1 MVLEKVLEL
10 VLASAAGAF
19 VDIGVFVGAVLLLFG
34 YLNYKMSGRFVSTIT
49 QSKRW
54 QPVLGALL
62 GVTPGCGGTIFLMPL
77 FIKGSVTFGA
87 VVAALIAT
95 TGDSSFVMIAGIP
108 RQYIVASAIA
118 VLVGMITGYVI
129 DGTQIGSKLRAAY
142 EKNRRSKSE
151 LKKQHN
157 KAHHTVRV
165 PHIGHAD
172 GDDIDLTLHHHARGH
187 QATDTLAYRIT
198 HYGYAWYWLLLGLG
212 LVLGILGLAQVDINA
227 LAIPNLGLI
236 VGVSGTVLSIVWML
250 LGKKLL
256 TSDTHEETEQKVTSL
271 RETLIHNAQ
280 ETAFV
285 ITWVFVGLLVY
296 ELAVLGI
303 GRGDYAQGELL
314 IESMLRT
321 AGIAAVLIGAL
332 VGMIPGCGPQIIFVT
347 LFMQGHVPFAALI
360 ANAISQDG
368 DAILPLIA
376 LDQRSAW
383 SAVVITTVPAAL
395 IGLVAYWLELNTDI
409 FAALTVAWNWLIAL
423 V

>member
-1 MVLEKVLEL
+1 MLEKILEL
-10 VLASAAGAF
+10 ILTSAAGAF

-34 YLNYKMSGRFVSTIT
+34 YLNYRMSGRFVSAIT
-49 QSKRW
+49 KSKRW
-54 QPVLGALL
+54 QPVFGALL

-77 FIKGSVTFGA
+77 FIRGSVTFGA

-108 RQYIVASAIA
+108 SHYIVVSAIA
-118 VLVGMITGYVI
+118 VLVGIITGYVI
-129 DGTQIGSKLRAAY
+129 DSTKIGVRLREAY
-142 EKNRRSKSE
+142 ERNRRSKSE
-151 LKKQHN
+151 LKKRHS

-165 PHIGHAD
+165 PHIGHTD
-172 GDDIDLTLHHHARGH
+172 GDEIDLVLHHDARGH

-198 HYGYAWYWLLLGLG
+198 HHGYQWYWLLLGVG
-212 LVLGILGLAQVDINA
+212 LVLGVLGLAQVDINA
-227 LAIPNLGLI
+227 LAIPNLGLV
-236 VGVSGTVLSIVWML
+236 VGVSGTVLSIAWML
-250 LGKKLL
+250 LGRKLL
-256 TSDTHEETEQKVTSL
+256 TSDTHEETEQKVTSW

-296 ELAVLGI
+296 ELAVLGL
-303 GRGDYAQGELL
+303 GRGDYAQGELM
-314 IESMLRT
+314 IESVLRT

-347 LFMQGHVPFAALI
+347 LFMQGHVPFAALV

-376 LDQRSAW
+376 LDRRSAW
-383 SAVVITTVPAAL
+383 TAVVTTTIPAAL
-395 IGLVAYWLELNTDI
+395 IGLAAYWLELNTDI
-409 FAALTVAWNWLIAL
+409 FAALAIAWNWLVTL

>member
-1 MVLEKVLEL
+1 MLEKVLEL
-10 VLASAAGAF
+10 VLASAASAF

-34 YLNYKMSGRFVSTIT
+34 YLNFKMSGRFVSAIT

-62 GVTPGCGGTIFLMPL
+62 GVTPGCGGAIFLMPL
-77 FIKGSVTFGA
+77 FIRGSVTFGA
-87 VVAALIAT
+87 VLAALVAT

-108 RQYIVASAIA
+108 RQYIVVSAIA
-118 VLVGMITGYVI
+118 VLVGIITGYIV
-129 DGTQIGSKLRAAY
+129 DSTQIGERLRAAY
-142 EKNRRSKSE
+142 EKSRRSKNE
-151 LKKQHN
+151 LKKQHS

-165 PHIGHAD
+165 PHIGHTD
-172 GDDIDLTLHHHARGH
+172 GDDIDLTLHHQARGH

-198 HYGYAWYWLLLGLG
+198 HHGYVWYWLLLGIG

-285 ITWVFVGLLVY
+285 ITWVFVGLLLY
-296 ELAVLGI
+296 ELAVLGL
-303 GRGDYAQGELL
+303 GRGDHAQGELL
-314 IESMLRT
+314 IESMLRA
-321 AGIAAVLIGAL
+321 AGIAAILIGAL

-347 LFMQGHVPFAALI
+347 LFMQGHIPFAALV

-376 LDQRSAW
+376 LDRRSAW
-383 SAVVITTVPAAL
+383 TAVVITTIPATL
-395 IGLVAYWLELNTDI
+395 IGLVVYWLELNTDI
-409 FAALTVAWNWLIAL
+409 FAALAVAWNWLIAL
-423 V
+423 I

>member
-1 MVLEKVLEL
+1 MLEKVLEL
-10 VLASAAGAF
+10 ILASAAGAF

-34 YLNYKMSGRFVSTIT
+34 YFNFRMSGRFVSAIT
-49 QSKRW
+49 KSKRW
-54 QPVLGALL
+54 QPVFGALL

-77 FIKGSVTFGA
+77 FIRGSVTFGA

-108 RQYIVASAIA
+108 RQYIVVSAIA
-118 VLVGMITGYVI
+118 VLVGIITGYVI
-129 DGTQIGSKLRAAY
+129 DGTKIGVKLREAY
-142 EKNRRSKSE
+142 ERNRRSKSE
-151 LKKQHN
+151 LKKRHS
-157 KAHHTVRV
+157 KVHHTVRV
-165 PHIGHAD
+165 PHIGHTD
-172 GDDIDLTLHHHARGH
+172 GDEIDLALHHNVRGH

-198 HYGYAWYWLLLGLG
+198 HHGYHWYWLLLGVG
-212 LVLGILGLAQVDINA
+212 LVLGVLGLFQVDINA
-227 LAIPNLGLI
+227 LAIPNLGVT
-236 VGVSGTVLSIVWML
+236 VGVSGTVLSIAWML
-250 LGKKLL
+250 LGRKLL
-256 TSDTHEETEQKVTSL
+256 ASDTHEETEQKVASW

-296 ELAVLGI
+296 EFAVLGL

-314 IESMLRT
+314 IESVLTT
-321 AGIAAVLIGAL
+321 AGIAAILIGAL

-347 LFMQGHVPFAALI
+347 LYMQGHVPFAALI

-376 LDQRSAW
+376 LDRRSAW
-383 SAVVITTVPAAL
+383 TAVVITTIPAAL
-395 IGLVAYWLELNTDI
+395 IGFVAYWLELNTDI
-409 FAALTVAWNWLIAL
+409 FAALTVVWNWFLTF

>member
-1 MVLEKVLEL
+1 MLEKVLEL
-10 VLASAAGAF
+10 ILASAAGAF

-34 YLNYKMSGRFVSTIT
+34 YLNFRMSGRFVSAIT

-54 QPVLGALL
+54 QPVFGALL

-77 FIKGSVTFGA
+77 FIRGSVTFGA

-108 RQYIVASAIA
+108 RQYIVVSAIA
-118 VLVGMITGYVI
+118 VLVGIITGYVI
-129 DGTQIGSKLRAAY
+129 DGTKIGVKLREAY
-142 EKNRRSKSE
+142 ERNRRSKSE
-151 LKKQHN
+151 LKKRHS

-165 PHIGHAD
+165 PHIGHTD
-172 GDDIDLTLHHHARGH
+172 GDEIDLVLHHNVRGH
-187 QATDTLAYRIT
+187 QATDTLGYRIT
-198 HYGYAWYWLLLGLG
+198 HHGYRWYWLLLGVG
-212 LVLGILGLAQVDINA
+212 LVLGVLGLFQVDINA
-227 LAIPNLGLI
+227 LAIPNLGMI
-236 VGVSGTVLSIVWML
+236 VGVSGTVLSIAWML
-250 LGKKLL
+250 LGRKLL
-256 TSDTHEETEQKVTSL
+256 ASDTHEETEQKVTSW

-296 ELAVLGI
+296 EFAVLGL

-314 IESMLRT
+314 IESVLAT
-321 AGIAAVLIGAL
+321 AGIAAILIGAL

-347 LFMQGHVPFAALI
+347 LYMQGHLPFAALI

-376 LDQRSAW
+376 LDRRSAW
-383 SAVVITTVPAAL
+383 TAVVITTIPAAL
-395 IGLVAYWLELNTDI
+395 IGLVAYWFELNTDI
-409 FAALTVAWNWLIAL
+409 FAALTVAWNWFLTF

>member
-1 MVLEKVLEL
+1 MLAKGLEL

-34 YLNYKMSGRFVSTIT
+34 YLNYRMSGRFVASIT
-49 QSKRW
+49 KSKRW
-54 QPVLGALL
+54 QPVFGALL

-77 FIKGSVTFGA
+77 FIRGSVSFGA

-108 RQYIVASAIA
+108 RHYVIVSAIA
-118 VLVGMITGYVI
+118 VLVGIITGYVI
-129 DGTQIGSKLRAAY
+129 DGTQIGANLREAY
-142 EKNRRSKSE
+142 EKRKRSKSE
-151 LKKQHN
+151 LKKRHSQ
-157 KAHHTVRV
+157 ARHTVRV
-165 PHIGHAD
+165 PHVGHAE
-172 GDDIDLTLHHHARGH
+172 GDEIDLALHHVARGH

-198 HYGYAWYWLLLGLG
+198 HHGYLWYWLLLGIG
-212 LVLGILGLAQVDINA
+212 LVLGVLGLFQVDINA
-227 LAIPNLGLI
+227 LAVPNLGLI
-236 VGVSGTVLSIVWML
+236 VGVSGTILSIVWML
-250 LGKKLL
+250 LGRKLL

-285 ITWVFVGLLVY
+285 ITWVFVGLLMY
-296 ELAVLGI
+296 ELAVLGL

-314 IESMLRT
+314 IESTLRT

-347 LFMQGHVPFAALI
+347 LFMQGHVPFAALV

-376 LDQRSAW
+376 LDRRSAW
-383 SAVVITTVPAAL
+383 HAVVITTVPAAL

-409 FAALTVAWNWLIAL
+409 FAALAIAWNWLVTL